1 MNKDLFKILKELREI
16 QPASDYSAKSRLLIV
31 SSEKPERKTGGGW
44 GYSFGLNFNAS
55 AVLAPA
61 VFSIL
66 IILSGI
72 YGFNYFG
79 ERNRQSLIVRAG
91 ETNESIQIKLDEI
104 KYLLEQ
110 GPVFVSP
117 NAAEIQRLLGEAE
130 VNLKEA
136 LAFNPENGGDLEE
149 FLNKL
154 KSAEENLSKINSFIQ
169 AK

>member
-31 SSEKPERKTGGGW
+31 SSAKSEKKAKGW
-44 GYSFGLNFNAS
+44 GYGFDFNLFDKTF
-55 AVLAPA
+55 LAPA
-61 VFSIL
+61 LVSIL
-66 IILSGI
+66 IIVSGI

-79 ERNRQSLIVRAG
+79 EKNRQSLIVRAG

-136 LAFNPENGGDLEE
+136 LAFNPENGGDLQE

-154 KSAEENLSKINSFIQ
+154 KSAEENLSKINSLIQ
-169 AK
+169 AD